1 MNIRKIKVEELDKL
15 INLYKCENFEKIKE
29 EKRKQFERKNIDIY
43 VIEEDRKFIGEITV
57 IYKSEFKSVT
67 IPNIRVFIGNFIIQK
82 NYQNKRLGQMLLDFA
97 IKDLEN
103 QGVTEFT
110 IKVEDD
116 DEISKHIYEKF
127 DFTEVIDKCSETK
140 NDKICK
146 YSLLLRKSNSKK
158 IEKLILKFNLGSKIE
173 KIEQIYGGLSNRM
186 YKVKTDKN
194 TYAIKKLNKTLMK
207 SKDEFERIIFAEKVS
222 KVAEE
227 NGILVERALEF
238 NKKIIHEMD
247 YDYFM
252 IFNWNNGKHLNAED
266 INEEICI
273 KIGKLLA
280 SIHNLE
286 LSNLEKQKDVMSEF
300 RTIDWEYYIK
310 IAKKQ
315 NKKYSEQLEKNK
327 GLLYELNKK
336 INEALEYAKNNLII
350 SHRDLIKR
358 NILWNDNIPTVIDWE
373 SSGYI
378 NPTVE
383 LVQVCWNWANG
394 DVGCLDFEK
403 FQIIVNEYLK
413 DVKKYKKEDMKK
425 LIYAN
430 LCEALDWL
438 EYNLK
443 RSLCIDSTY
452 RKEEIELAE
461 KEIEYLNEVINY
473 AVTQI
478 EQVATISFDNK

>member
-1 MNIRKIKVEELDKL
+1 MNL
-15 INLYKCENFEKIKE
+15 LY
-29 EKRKQFERKNIDIY
+29 
-43 VIEEDRKFIGEITV
+43 
-57 IYKSEFKSVT
+57 
-67 IPNIRVFIGNFIIQK
+67 
-82 NYQNKRLGQMLLDFA
+82 
-97 IKDLEN
+97 
-103 QGVTEFT
+103 
-110 IKVEDD
+110 
-116 DEISKHIYEKF
+116 
-127 DFTEVIDKCSETK
+127 
-140 NDKICK
+140 
-146 YSLLLRKSNSKK
+146 
-158 IEKLILKFNLGSKIE
+158 ILKVL
-173 KIEQIYGGLSNRM
+173 YR
-186 YKVKTDKN
+186 
-194 TYAIKKLNKTLMK
+194 
-207 SKDEFERIIFAEKVS
+207 
-222 KVAEE
+222 
-227 NGILVERALEF
+227 
-238 NKKIIHEMD
+238 H
-247 YDYFM
+247 
-252 IFNWNNGKHLNAED
+252 
-266 INEEICI
+266 
-273 KIGKLLA
+273 
-280 SIHNLE
+280 
-286 LSNLEKQKDVMSEF
+286 
-300 RTIDWEYYIK
+300 
-310 IAKKQ
+310 
-315 NKKYSEQLEKNK
+315 KNK
-327 GLLYELNKK
+327 DLLYELNKK

-373 SSGYI
+373 ASGYI

-452 RKEEIELAE
+452 RKEEIDLAE

>member
-67 IPNIRVFIGNFIIQK
+67 IPKIRVFIGDFIIQK

-127 DFTEVIDKCSETK
+127 DFTEVIDKSSETK

-186 YKVKTDKN
+186 YKVKTDQN

-238 NKKIIHEMD
+238 NNKIIHEID

-266 INEEICI
+266 INEDICI
-273 KIGKLLA
+273 EIGKLLA

-286 LSNLEKQKDVMSEF
+286 LSDLEKQKDAMIEF

-327 GLLYELNKK
+327 DLLYELNKK